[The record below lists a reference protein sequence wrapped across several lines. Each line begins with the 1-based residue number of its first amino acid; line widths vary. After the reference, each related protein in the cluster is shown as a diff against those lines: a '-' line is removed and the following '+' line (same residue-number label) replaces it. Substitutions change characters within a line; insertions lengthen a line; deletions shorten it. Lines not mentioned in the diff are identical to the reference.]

1 MKVENFDDLS
11 HCFNLFLALKDKF
24 KKAKLLDEF
33 EQALELHH
41 ALAEVAHNA
50 SKAKKRSS
58 NESNDTD
65 SKPKRDYDSSKRA
78 QIEHTKR
85 LEKLATLEQKEQEG
99 TLTQQ
104 DKRKLKNIREAERG
118 YMENKD
124 KSSG

>member
-1 MKVENFDDLS
+1 MP
-11 HCFNLFLALKDKF
+11 
-24 KKAKLLDEF
+24 AKL
-33 EQALELHH
+33 
-41 ALAEVAHNA
+41 
-50 SKAKKRSS
+50 KKRSS

-85 LEKLATLEQKEQEG
+85 LEKPATLEQKEQES

-124 KSSG
+124 KSSDQANNPKNQ

>member
-1 MKVENFDDLS
+1 LT
-11 HCFNLFLALKDKF
+11 HKDKF

-41 ALAEVAHNA
+41 VLAEVAHNA

-58 NESNDTD
+58 NESNYTD
-65 SKPKRDYDSSKRA
+65 SKPKRDYDSFKRA

-85 LEKLATLEQKEQEG
+85 LEKLATLEQKEQES

-104 DKRKLKNIREAERG
+104 DKRKLKNIREVERA
-118 YMENKD
+118 YTENKD
-124 KSSG
+124 KSSGQTNEPKNNHFSP